1 MSTLL
6 VSNGMVILSYIKRSL
21 SDTTILDFANMG
33 QAASAVRAAAKSTN
47 GENEKMVNDSLN
59 AMGSLAREKMKNFR
73 LKVTSNSDT
82 HEVPVDKLIS
92 TNYMICCSVSEDDKN
107 IKQTVTDLCGNIVSG
122 KFLDALVAGANAM
135 ISALFGSTTGNE
147 SEYNSYKISVGNLG
161 GIVRLDAYL
170 YMYKFSSETMINL
183 TKNVVVVCVAASS
196 VDPTALDV
204 ATLRV
209 AIQQTY
215 GEDIQTARKLLSDV
229 LYEWNS
235 EKKMLL
241 AGTVPVRPIQDST
254 TQSPSSESSDDLKRK
269 KPKVDDKIVDNSIR
283 RDPQG
288 PGNPK

>member
-1 MSTLL
+1 
-6 VSNGMVILSYIKRSL
+6 
-21 SDTTILDFANMG
+21 MG
-33 QAASAVRAAAKSTN
+33 QAASVVRAAAKSTN

-122 KFLDALVAGANAM
+122 KFLDALVTGANAM

-215 GEDIQTARKLLSDV
+215 GDDIATGRKLLADV

-241 AGTVPVRPIQDST
+241 SGAVPVRYLQDT
-254 TQSPSSESSDDLKRK
+254 NNESPSSESSDELKRK
-269 KPKVDDKIVDNSIR
+269 KPKIEDNSTLKTNG
-283 RDPQG
+283 RDTQELN
-288 PGNPK
+288 NPK

>member
-1 MSTLL
+1 MLYKSI
-6 VSNGMVILSYIKRSL
+6 VSPVLCLCKR
-21 SDTTILDFANMG
+21 ANSKMG
-33 QAASAVRAAAKSTN
+33 QTASAVRAAAKSTN

-107 IKQTVTDLCGNIVSG
+107 MKQTVTDLCGNIVAG
-122 KFLDALVAGANAM
+122 KFLDALVVGANAM
-135 ISALFGSTTGNE
+135 ISALFGSTTGSE

-170 YMYKFSSETMINL
+170 YMYKFTSETMINL

-204 ATLRV
+204 PTLRV

-215 GEDIQTARKLLSDV
+215 GDDIQTGRKLLADV
-229 LYEWNS
+229 LYEWNN
-235 EKKMLL
+235 EKKLL
-241 AGTVPVRPIQDST
+241 LSGTVPVRYLQDT
-254 TQSPSSESSDDLKRK
+254 GTEATPGESSDEVKRK
-269 KPKVDDKIVDNSIR
+269 KPKVEDQIVDNSTR